1 MKNHNSKSFNTN
13 KFGSFI
19 FGYNLK
25 SFGIGFR
32 IDAWGTAIDFGWLW
46 FGWER

>member
-1 MKNHNSKSFNTN
+1 MKNHSSKSFNTT

-19 FGYNLK
+19 FGYNFK
-25 SFGIGFR
+25 GFGIGIRF
-32 IDAWGTAIDFGWLW
+32 DSWGMSLDFGFLW